1 MSLNLSRF
9 KEILLNAFYMKTRL
23 SQGLLC
29 DMDLFKITF
38 FTISD
43 MKNMKKAEHK
53 KKNSNSKK
61 DRMIYLNIFVTIK

>member
-1 MSLNLSRF
+1 MSLNLSQF

-29 DMDLFKITF
+29 VMELFKITF
-38 FTISD
+38 LTISD

-53 KKNSNSKK
+53 KKLFQIVRK
-61 DRMIYLNIFVTIK
+61 IE

>member
-9 KEILLNAFYMKTRL
+9 KETLLNAFYMKTRL

-53 KKNSNSKK
+53 KK
-61 DRMIYLNIFVTIK
+61 IFK

>member
-1 MSLNLSRF
+1 
-9 KEILLNAFYMKTRL
+9 MKTRL

-53 KKNSNSKK
+53 KKISNSKK

>member
-9 KEILLNAFYMKTRL
+9 KETLLNAFYMKTRL

-29 DMDLFKITF
+29 DMELFKIAF
-38 FTISD
+38 FTMSD

-53 KKNSNSKK
+53 KK
-61 DRMIYLNIFVTIK
+61 IFK